1 MIHEMKL
8 REEYFDKIK
17 QGQKIY
23 EIRLNDEKRRLIS
36 IGDVILFNKL
46 PNLTEKLQVLVE
58 DLLHFKSF
66 KEMAHSLPLQE
77 VGFENLSK
85 DEVEKIYH
93 KFYSLEDE
101 KKYGVL
107 AIKIKLVGEL
117 WKGQIYF

>member
-23 EIRLNDEKRRLIS
+23 EIRLNDEKRHLIS

-46 PNLTEKLQVLVE
+46 PDLTEKLQVLVE
-58 DLLHFKSF
+58 NLTYFQSF
-66 KEMAHSLPLQE
+66 KEMASSLSPQE
-77 VGFENLSK
+77 IGFENLSK
-85 DEVEKIYH
+85 DEIEKIYH
-93 KFYSLEDE
+93 EFYSLEDE

-117 WKGQIYF
+117 